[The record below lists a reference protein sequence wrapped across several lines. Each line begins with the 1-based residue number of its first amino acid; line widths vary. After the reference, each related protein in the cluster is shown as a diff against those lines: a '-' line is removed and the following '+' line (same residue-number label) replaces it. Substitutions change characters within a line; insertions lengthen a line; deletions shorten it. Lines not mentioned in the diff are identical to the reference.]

1 MTDIRV
7 FVLLNWLNMN
17 VERTNRMNKKKWF
30 EQNFDFVDYWIKQQR
45 NASRVRVMNWFANSN
60 SCGFRGSSHA
70 ENYAEFSKR
79 FAQIMHISNVYC
91 RFVGIVPFDCL
102 LWAMD
107 LFFFVYCVF
116 RFLLSNIEENVFDF
130 SSKINVDIRKLCL
143 HTKLKE
149 IHAHKSR
156 CWLLI
161 SWFGY
166 VRCSEFLYWRMLCVY
181 VIVLFFCFF
190 HRSSLLSWIF
200 NVVPLPLVHLIRFI

>member
-1 MTDIRV
+1 MIWTKFWFRW
-7 FVLLNWLNMN
+7 LLNKAAKECVTCACHELVCQFKFVWIP
-17 VERTNRMNKKKWF
+17 WF
-30 EQNFDFVDYWIKQQR
+30 ISCRKLRWIFQ
-45 NASRVRVMNWFANSN
+45 A
-60 SCGFRGSSHA
+60 FRS
-70 ENYAEFSKR
+70 NYAYFECVLPIRWNCSFRLSV
-79 FAQIMHISNVYC
+79 MSN
-91 RFVGIVPFDCL
+91 GSI
-102 LWAMD
+102 
-107 LFFFVYCVF
+107 FFFVYCVF

>member
-107 LFFFVYCVF
+107 LYFSLCIVFFVFFYRISKRMCLIF
-116 RFLLSNIEENVFDF
+116 R
-130 SSKINVDIRKLCL
+130 RK
-143 HTKLKE
+143 
-149 IHAHKSR
+149 
-156 CWLLI
+156 
-161 SWFGY
+161 
-166 VRCSEFLYWRMLCVY
+166 
-181 VIVLFFCFF
+181 
-190 HRSSLLSWIF
+190 
-200 NVVPLPLVHLIRFI
+200 